1 MYNKLRRNKKG
12 GIVMKCESKQVV
24 HELYNSLD
32 QSDMEDIKEVLL
44 KVYKKLEDSKENV
57 PLINR
62 LVNFIY
68 FTAFNQKLHFNEE
81 QESMIRKL
89 SEIGQTA
96 GLNGV
101 YRSSYGDK
109 TQF

>member
-1 MYNKLRRNKKG
+1 
-12 GIVMKCESKQVV
+12 MKCESKQIV
-24 HELYNSLD
+24 HDLYNNLN

-44 KVYKKLEDSKENV
+44 KVYTKLEDSKENV

>member
-1 MYNKLRRNKKG
+1 
-12 GIVMKCESKQVV
+12 MKCESKQIV
-24 HELYNSLD
+24 HDLYNDLD
-32 QSDMEDIKEVLL
+32 QSDMKDIKEVLL
-44 KVYKKLEDSKENV
+44 EVYKKLEDNKENV

-68 FTAFNQKLHFNEE
+68 FTAFNKKLHFSEE
-81 QESMIRKL
+81 QENMVRQL
-89 SEIGQTA
+89 SAIGQRA

-101 YRSSYGDK
+101 YRSNYGEK

>member
-1 MYNKLRRNKKG
+1 
-12 GIVMKCESKQVV
+12 MKNESKPLV
-24 HELYNSLD
+24 HDLHNSLD
-32 QSDMEDIKEVLL
+32 QPNMEDIKEVLL
-44 KVYKKLEDSKENV
+44 KVYTKLEESKENV

-68 FTAFNQKLHFNEE
+68 FTGCHQKLTFSKE
-81 QESMIRKL
+81 QESLIRKL

-96 GLNGV
+96 GVNGV

>member
-1 MYNKLRRNKKG
+1 MKNK
-12 GIVMKCESKQVV
+12 SKQIV
-24 HELYNSLD
+24 HDFYNSID
-32 QSDMEDIKEVLL
+32 QSNMGDIKEVLL
-44 KVYKKLEDSKENV
+44 KVYTKLDDSKENA

-68 FTAFNQKLHFNEE
+68 FTGFHQKLHFKPE

-89 SEIGQTA
+89 SKIGQNA

>member
-1 MYNKLRRNKKG
+1 
-12 GIVMKCESKQVV
+12 MKNESKRLV
-24 HELYNSLD
+24 HDLYNSLD
-32 QSDMEDIKEVLL
+32 QPNMEDMKEVLL
-44 KVYKKLEDSKENV
+44 KVYTKLEESKENV

-68 FTAFNQKLHFNEE
+68 FTGYHQNLSFSKE

-89 SEIGQTA
+89 SKIGQTA
-96 GLNGV
+96 GVNGV

>member
-12 GIVMKCESKQVV
+12 GIVMKCESKQIV
-24 HELYNSLD
+24 HDLYNHLN

-44 KVYKKLEDSKENV
+44 KVYTKLEDSKENV

-68 FTAFNQKLHFNEE
+68 FTAFNQKLHFNKE